1 MPQIALYAQL
11 GMGLLDNEQAYEA
24 FQSRKAAARAGMT
37 AIRELQQQTI
47 AASNWKASVVTAKKA
62 SILSLA
68 TAAGVDL
75 TGWEGEDPS

>member
-1 MPQIALYAQL
+1 
-11 GMGLLDNEQAYEA
+11 
-24 FQSRKAAARAGMT
+24 MT